1 MRIVFSGGG
10 TGGHIYPA
18 LAIREILAR
27 RFTFSSGYVGV
38 SGGMEEKIVSR
49 EADIAFMGVRA
60 QGMPRT
66 VSKDWLTFPFRNAA
80 GIYDAFRHLKQ
91 FKPDLA
97 VTTGGFV
104 AFPVLA
110 AARILGIP
118 AVIHE
123 QNAAMGVTNRIFAGS
138 AAKVLLTY
146 ASAAQED
153 GKKTVLTGNPVRSA
167 FLSKNVTS
175 SRFNRKPGEF
185 IILAVGG
192 SRGALSLNRA
202 CIDLAKNWLPGR
214 SSVRLIHISGER
226 DHDMVKSAI
235 GQLPENYTLLPYLH
249 EMREAF
255 EVADL
260 LVSRAGATILAEIA
274 VCCKPAILVPFPFA
288 TDNHQEKN
296 ARVLEDLGA
305 ARLLLDRDL
314 NGESLARMVEELK
327 QPDKLAT
334 MAAAMAKSR
343 PDDVEERIL
352 AQISQLLK
360 N

>member
-1 MRIVFSGGG
+1 
-10 TGGHIYPA
+10 
-18 LAIREILAR
+18 
-27 RFTFSSGYVGV
+27 
-38 SGGMEEKIVSR
+38 
-49 EADIAFMGVRA
+49 MGVRA

-167 FLSKNVTS
+167 FLGKNVTS

-202 CIDLAKNWLPGR
+202 CIDLVKNWLPGQ

-249 EMREAF
+249 EMRKPLKLPICWFHAPGPRYWPKSPYAE
-255 EVADL
+255 
-260 LVSRAGATILAEIA
+260 SRRSWFHFRLRPTTTRKRMPGFSKIW
-274 VCCKPAILVPFPFA
+274 VP
-288 TDNHQEKN
+288 
-296 ARVLEDLGA
+296 
-305 ARLLLDRDL
+305 
-314 NGESLARMVEELK
+314 
-327 QPDKLAT
+327 PDFFST
-334 MAAAMAKSR
+334 GS
-343 PDDVEERIL
+343 
-352 AQISQLLK
+352 
-360 N
+360 